1 MATYMNPTLNE
12 YQSLLVSNSSSK
24 ADLAILSGACEDY
37 MLPQDVATNIISEV
51 VEVVKD
57 WKALTTKLGI
67 TNNETKLFEN
77 TFNSKI
83 KEYI

>member
-1 MATYMNPTLNE
+1 MNPTLNE

-51 VEVVKD
+51 VGVVKD

-67 TNNETKLFEN
+67 ANNETKLFGN
-77 TFNSKI
+77 TFNSRI